1 MRTDQYTGAPTRLIT
16 ALGGGLI
23 ATFIAAGLFGSAA
36 PATAQDGF
44 GNVFGYQSQQRY
56 KRRPVQRSR
65 GPASDNQ
72 GAGKTAAKKDKKEEA
87 KKNAPQGAVYAVISL
102 ADQHVT
108 VYDATGR
115 IAQSRI
121 STGMPGHPNSDR
133 SLQHHRQG
141 ALAPLE
147 HLQRCTDAVH
157 AADHLVG
164 RGHAYGRRAR
174 LPGFA
179 RLHSAARTPSL
190 SSCGV

>member
-1 MRTDQYTGAPTRLIT
+1 MRTDQYTGTPTRLI
-16 ALGGGLI
+16 AVLGGGLI
-23 ATFIAAGLFGSAA
+23 ATFIAAGLLGSAA

-65 GPASDNQ
+65 GPASDDQ
-72 GAGKTAAKKDKKEEA
+72 SADKTATKKDKKEEA

-121 STGMPGHPNSDR
+121 STGMPGHPTPIGLFSIIGKER
-133 SLQHHRQG
+133 WHHSNIYSG
-141 ALAPLE
+141 APMPFM
-147 HLQRCTDAVH
+147 QRITWSGVAMHTGV
-157 AADHLVG
+157 V
-164 RGHAYGRRAR
+164 
-174 LPGFA
+174 PGYPA
-179 RLHSAARTPSL
+179 SHG
-190 SSCGV
+190 CI